1 MFKSLIKKSIVFFLI
16 VFIQFNAQSQ
26 NAVKL
31 VSRKD
36 SIFLYYNQQIILK
49 ARLSEKIQ
57 SFNIQ
62 QNSQVINGA
71 NYQLIN
77 ISAANFNKFELV
89 ANVMGS
95 EESIACESDPRING
109 LKVVRN
115 TIGQSHSLLNNAIY
129 ERKHDWLLS
138 FDAVYPKL
146 VINAEASFNYYIHF
160 TGTELI
166 IRFKPN
172 YYQKHRGL
180 SYFNPEQYSV
190 WKKPVVGWC
199 SWFAYFNKV
208 TELDVKKTADVL
220 SNKLAPF
227 GLNYVQ
233 IDDGYQQTP
242 IGMPETWLETNKK
255 FPSGLSALSKYIQ
268 SKGLTPALWTNVAF
282 NDSAAAYAHKELFV
296 RNENGNPA
304 IGNWI
309 GYSMDG
315 LNPKAIQTLITPVY
329 KELNKEGWQYIKLDA
344 LRHLKYEGYN
354 SNSAYFIQ
362 KKANRN
368 EAYRNIVRAVRNETG
383 KDHFL
388 MACWGI
394 RPELVGIVDGCRIGN
409 DGYSYAGLAQFNSY
423 NNIIWRNDP
432 DHIELSPKEAYRSC
446 VATSLTGS
454 LFMLT
459 DKAEV
464 YENSKL
470 IEAAKRSIPVLYTQP
485 AQVYDVDPSRSA
497 LIAQAD
503 VEMSGSGPRP
513 FDASSSTTT
522 GLFSLEINKPFENW
536 VVLGRLD
543 DRDQTISVKDLGLND
558 QKEYLLFEF
567 WRKEFRGIVKKQF
580 NPGTIDSNFHCQVFC
595 LREKQNHP
603 QLLATNRHI
612 SCGALEIESMQWN
625 NHQLNGSST
634 LVADD
639 VYTMY
644 IYEPEGYS
652 NTKFTA
658 LNADVLKNEKE
669 GMIRKISLHSKN
681 NTTVNWAIDYIAN

>member
-1 MFKSLIKKSIVFFLI
+1 MFRSLIKKSIVFFLI
-16 VFIQFNAQSQ
+16 VFTQFNAQSQ
-26 NAVKL
+26 NSVKL

-115 TIGQSHSLLNNAIY
+115 TVGQSHSLLNNAIY

-146 VINAEASFNYYIHF
+146 VINAEASFNYTIHF

-172 YYQKHRGL
+172 FYQKHRGL

-208 TELDVKKTADVL
+208 TELDVKKTTDVL

-304 IGNWI
+304 MGNWI

-354 SNSAYFIQ
+354 SNSAYFLQ

-368 EAYRNIVRAVRNETG
+368 EAYRNVVKAVRNETG

-432 DHIELSPKEAYRSC
+432 DHIELSAKEAYRSC

-595 LREKQNHP
+595 LREKQNYP

-612 SCGALEIESMQWN
+612 SCGALDIESMQWN
-625 NHQLNGSST
+625 NRQLNGSST

-639 VYTMY
+639 VYTIY
-644 IYEPEGYS
+644 VYEPEGYS
-652 NTKFTA
+652 NTKVTA
-658 LNADVLKNEKE
+658 LNAVVVKNEKE
-669 GMIRKISLHSKN
+669 GMIRRISLRSKN
-681 NTTVNWAIDYIAN
+681 NTVVNWAIDYIAN

>member
-146 VINAEASFNYYIHF
+146 VINAEASFNYSIHF

-354 SNSAYFIQ
+354 SNSAYFLQ

-368 EAYRNIVRAVRNETG
+368 QAYRNIVRAVRNETG

-658 LNADVLKNEKE
+658 LNVDVLKNEKE

>member
-1 MFKSLIKKSIVFFLI
+1 MFRSLIKKSIVFFLI

-146 VINAEASFNYYIHF
+146 VINAEASFNYTIHF

-354 SNSAYFIQ
+354 SNSAYFLQ

-497 LIAQAD
+497 LIA
-503 VEMSGSGPRP
+503 
-513 FDASSSTTT
+513 
-522 GLFSLEINKPFENW
+522 
-536 VVLGRLD
+536 
-543 DRDQTISVKDLGLND
+543 
-558 QKEYLLFEF
+558 
-567 WRKEFRGIVKKQF
+567 
-580 NPGTIDSNFHCQVFC
+580 
-595 LREKQNHP
+595 
-603 QLLATNRHI
+603 
-612 SCGALEIESMQWN
+612 
-625 NHQLNGSST
+625 
-634 LVADD
+634 
-639 VYTMY
+639 
-644 IYEPEGYS
+644 
-652 NTKFTA
+652 
-658 LNADVLKNEKE
+658 
-669 GMIRKISLHSKN
+669 
-681 NTTVNWAIDYIAN
+681 

>member
-1 MFKSLIKKSIVFFLI
+1 MYRSLIKKSILFFLI
-16 VFIQFNAQSQ
+16 LFIQFNAKSI

-77 ISAANFNKFELV
+77 ISAANFNKFELF

-95 EESIACESDPRING
+95 DESIACESDPRING

-146 VINAEASFNYYIHF
+146 VINAEASFNYTIHF
-160 TGTELI
+160 SGTELI

-208 TELDVKKTADVL
+208 TELDVKKTTDVL

-354 SNSAYFIQ
+354 SNSAYFLQ

-513 FDASSSTTT
+513 FDASSSSTT

-625 NHQLNGSST
+625 NRQLNGSST

-652 NTKFTA
+652 NTKVTA

-669 GMIRKISLHSKN
+669 GMIRKISLQSKN
-681 NTTVNWAIDYIAN
+681 NSVVHWEIDYIAN

>member
-1 MFKSLIKKSIVFFLI
+1 MFRSLIKKSIVFFLI

-26 NAVKL
+26 NTVKL

-36 SIFLYYNQQIILK
+36 SFFLYYNQQIILK

-115 TIGQSHSLLNNAIY
+115 TVGQSHSLLNNAIY

-146 VINAEASFNYYIHF
+146 VINAEASFNYAIHF
-160 TGTELI
+160 SGTELI

-172 YYQKHRGL
+172 FYQKHRGL

-354 SNSAYFIQ
+354 SNSAYFLQ

-368 EAYRNIVRAVRNETG
+368 EAYRNVVKAVRNETG

-612 SCGALEIESMQWN
+612 SCGALEIESMQWSN
-625 NHQLNGSST
+625 RQLKGSST

-644 IYEPEGYS
+644 QPPINWTNSEKQFDCFVS
-652 NTKFTA
+652 NQSQ
-658 LNADVLKNEKE
+658 
-669 GMIRKISLHSKN
+669 R
-681 NTTVNWAIDYIAN
+681 

>member
-1 MFKSLIKKSIVFFLI
+1 MFT
-16 VFIQFNAQSQ
+16 QFNAQAQ
-26 NAVKL
+26 NAAKL

-77 ISAANFNKFELV
+77 ISAANFNKFEFF

-95 EESIACESDPRING
+95 DESIACESDPRING

-146 VINAEASFNYYIHF
+146 VINAEASFNYTIHF
-160 TGTELI
+160 SGTELI

-208 TELDVKKTADVL
+208 TELDVKKTTDVL

-304 IGNWI
+304 MGNWI

-354 SNSAYFIQ
+354 SNSAYFLQ

-513 FDASSSTTT
+513 FDASSSSTT

-625 NHQLNGSST
+625 NRQLNGSST

-652 NTKFTA
+652 NTKVTA

-669 GMIRKISLHSKN
+669 GMIHKISLQSKN
-681 NTTVNWAIDYIAN
+681 NSVVHWEIDYIAN